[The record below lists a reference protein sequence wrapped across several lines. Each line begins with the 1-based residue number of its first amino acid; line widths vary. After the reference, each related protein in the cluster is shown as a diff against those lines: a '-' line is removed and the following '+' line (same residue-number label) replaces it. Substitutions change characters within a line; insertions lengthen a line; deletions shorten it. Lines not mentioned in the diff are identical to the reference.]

1 MELVKLT
8 KTESFISQ
16 SDIFPCKIGKIYSIT
31 CEVIGIKGKPYTGYL
46 GVINLDKKNQ
56 EIERKIEWLNDF
68 SGTKKTI
75 NFNFKKSQLIK
86 KIMV

>member
-1 MELVKLT
+1 M
-8 KTESFISQ
+8 
-16 SDIFPCKIGKIYSIT
+16 
-31 CEVIGIKGKPYTGYL
+31 IGIKGKPYTGYL